1 MHDLSEQARP
11 LRTGLPCQGSGKKPL
26 PSGRAGMAY
35 AMCGDRMRVTVRGE
49 LDLDS
54 GEGLREDLEAVLA
67 GSTSGVD
74 LDLGGLDFCDCAG
87 LNVLLDLRR
96 CALEQGKTVVIRAS
110 TPVVDRLLTLLGAQG
125 LFAPTSPQ
133 SGELVAMRLPS
144 PCTGSRVLAPTGT

>member
-11 LRTGLPCQGSGKKPL
+11 LRTGLPCQGSGKPL
-26 PSGRAGMAY
+26 PPGRAGVSY

-49 LDLDS
+49 LDFDS
-54 GEGLREDLEAVLA
+54 GEGLRGDLDAVLA

-96 CALEQGKTVVIRAS
+96 CALEQGKTVVIRAG

-125 LFAPTSPQ
+125 LFTPLSPHR
-133 SGELVAMRLPS
+133 GELVAMRLPS
-144 PCTGSRVLAPTGT
+144 SNTGSRVLAPTGT